1 MFHIIFIIWHISFLN
16 YDISLFYVFFKQ
28 INISRASV
36 QEVIQLFAP
45 VSSIQSV
52 LVPPFFNHDII
63 QQSFFIII
71 YSTLLL
77 HVRTSFMIMDWS
89 HPLYIAFSAFVE
101 SIQFFSTLNITIFLT
116 HSNFSS
122 KLQEIYYLD
131 AITLSE
137 KSQTLWMGI
146 GLICFFR
153 YKKTIRAIVVWGL
166 PQLLHR
172 TKCFSK
178 PNLANRLGKL

>member
-1 MFHIIFIIWHISFLN
+1 MTYPSFIFI
-16 YDISLFYVFFKQ
+16 FKQ

-77 HVRTSFMIMDWS
+77 HVRTSFMIMD
-89 HPLYIAFSAFVE
+89 
-101 SIQFFSTLNITIFLT
+101 
-116 HSNFSS
+116 
-122 KLQEIYYLD
+122 
-131 AITLSE
+131 
-137 KSQTLWMGI
+137 
-146 GLICFFR
+146 
-153 YKKTIRAIVVWGL
+153 
-166 PQLLHR
+166 
-172 TKCFSK
+172 
-178 PNLANRLGKL
+178 